1 MNKISEHIHV
11 FALAV
16 FKTTVWEGDFC
27 NTESLLS
34 YKSFSLHI
42 IIDPA
47 RFKWNKA
54 WSGPQGKK
62 DGYVPILP
70 NDSAFYNCVAF

>member
-1 MNKISEHIHV
+1 M
-11 FALAV
+11 FLPWQYLRQQY
-16 FKTTVWEGDFC
+16 WEGDFC

-70 NDSAFYNCVAF
+70 NDSAFYNCVAFF